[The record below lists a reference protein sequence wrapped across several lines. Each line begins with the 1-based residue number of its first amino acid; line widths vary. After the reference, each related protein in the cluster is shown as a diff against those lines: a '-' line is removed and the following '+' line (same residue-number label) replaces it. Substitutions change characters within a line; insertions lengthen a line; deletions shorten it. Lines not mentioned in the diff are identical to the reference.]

1 MAWSRDKLQ
10 VWMHGK
16 SFAHLTTSIGSNTIA
31 LISSLPRSDGR
42 SPHGRATDR
51 MLSLAHVVIASIV
64 HPDDYGRL
72 RLGSIS
78 PFGNGSEG

>member
-31 LISSLPRSDGR
+31 LISSCLDQMAAPLTA
-42 SPHGRATDR
+42 RATDR
-51 MLSLAHVVIASIV
+51 MLSLAHVVIAPIV

-72 RLGSIS
+72 RLGSRS